1 MLNSSAVS
9 LFGLEKQAELL
20 SQDLSHITR
29 HVLHSANYIRG
40 PETSKFEDV
49 FSKFL
54 GSGSGISVGN
64 GSDAIFI
71 ALRALNIGPGDEVI
85 VPNLTFIATW
95 LAALNTGAKVVGVD
109 VEDDGLLSIPKTLQ
123 AVNQKT
129 KCIIPVHLYGKMVD
143 VKRLRSKLGGFI
155 NIVEDAAQAHE
166 SFLPDQR
173 LGEYSEA
180 VAFSFYPTK
189 TIGCFGDGG
198 FIYSKSK
205 MLIESCKKIANY
217 GASIKYNHDL
227 VGYNSRLDELQ
238 AAYLNQKLQYVDD
251 WVAKRRLI
259 AQKLASACDGK
270 ILRPVSGLDFAGH
283 AVHLLVLEV
292 ENRSEL
298 VDNLNTNKFD
308 YGFHYPIIPI
318 KQKCFQGDI
327 ISNGRVSST
336 GHQNAFKLSQT
347 IISIP
352 CHQFMSS
359 GEVSILCNILESH
372 VEKFS

>member
-1 MLNSSAVS
+1 MSNSSKVS

-20 SQDLSHITR
+20 GQDLSELTKHI
-29 HVLHSANYIRG
+29 LHSASYIRG
-40 PETSKFEDV
+40 PETLKFEEA
-49 FSKFL
+49 FSKFV

-123 AVNQKT
+123 AVNHKT

-143 VKRLRSKLGGFI
+143 VKSLRSKLGQNI

-173 LGEYSEA
+173 MGDYSEA

-198 FIYSKSK
+198 FIYSKSET
-205 MLIESCKKIANY
+205 LIGSCKKIANY
-217 GASIKYNHDL
+217 GASIKYNHDV

-238 AAYLNQKLQYVDD
+238 AAYLHQKLQYVDD
-251 WVAKRRLI
+251 WVAKRRVI
-259 AQKLASACDGK
+259 AQKLSSVCDGK
-270 ILRPVSGLDFAGH
+270 ILRPVSGYCFDGH

-292 ENRSEL
+292 ENKNEL
-298 VDNLNTNKFD
+298 IENLNTNGFD

-318 KQKCFQGDI
+318 EQTCFKGDI
-327 ISNGRVSST
+327 IAHEKVLST
-336 GHQNAFKLSQT
+336 GHHNAFKLSQT

-359 GEVSILCNILESH
+359 KEVAILYNILKSH